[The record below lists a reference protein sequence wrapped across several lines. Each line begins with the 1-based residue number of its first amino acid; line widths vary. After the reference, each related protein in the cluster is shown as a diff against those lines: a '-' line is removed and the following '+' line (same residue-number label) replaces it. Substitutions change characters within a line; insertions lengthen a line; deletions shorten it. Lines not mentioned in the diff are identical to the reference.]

1 MTSLPEQ
8 SQAERLLHG
17 IRTRV
22 AELHRLAQTHADRSE
37 LQQQRREITR
47 LQWQLARFI
56 SKNRGDGY
64 LAA

>member
-1 MTSLPEQ
+1 MTSRPEER
-8 SQAERLLHG
+8 QAERLLQR

-22 AELHRLAQTHADRSE
+22 AELHRLEQTHADRNE
-37 LQQQRREITR
+37 LQQQRCEITR

-56 SKNRGDGY
+56 SQHPGGGS